1 MSLKKLVVH
10 GLFGHFEHTVLF
22 NKEGITIIT
31 APNGYGKTVMLKII
45 DSIFNMNFDYFIDL
59 AFDSIELIASNFSLT
74 IRKSEENKEKELK
87 LSSESTLG
95 ESFDYT
101 HSKLREK
108 SSKSR
113 AIFDLIDMYL
123 PYLTRVGQS
132 HWRDDGDDEMLTI
145 DEIFRKYRDV
155 IPEDIQQKFLG
166 HYPSWLRDIS
176 SSINTY
182 LIQDQRLILRTNVV
196 EGRYPTSRKTIKYT
210 DSIEKYAND
219 LATYIRNTVVK
230 SSGIS
235 QRLDSSFPVR
245 LLGKKINSQNLS
257 ISQLTNNLKK
267 LQEKREKLSGY
278 NLLASDEYN
287 MSDLDELDSITET
300 DTKVLTLYVQDT
312 EEKLSVYDDVLKRIE
327 LFSDIL
333 NNKRLSFKKIK
344 INADKGFVFE
354 TSDGQ
359 PLELTQL
366 SSGEQHQIVL
376 LYELIFNVKDSA
388 LVLIDEPEISLHVAW
403 QKEFL
408 NDLKRIIKIQEMLFV
423 VATHSPQIIDDRW
436 DLTVDLEEGAVA

>member
-22 NKEGITIIT
+22 NEEGITIIT
-31 APNGYGKTVMLKII
+31 APNGYGKTVILKII
-45 DSIFNMNFDYFIDL
+45 DSIFNMDFDYFVDL
-59 AFDSIELIASNFSLT
+59 SFESVELITNDFLLT
-74 IRKSEENKEKELK
+74 ISKKEEGRKETLL
-87 LSSESTLG
+87 LSSESLSG
-95 ESFDYT
+95 ESSNYTYSKVKRRNSKDKATFDVI
-101 HSKLREK
+101 EM
-108 SSKSR
+108 
-113 AIFDLIDMYL
+113 FL
-123 PYLTRVGQS
+123 PYLTRIDPR
-132 HWRDDGDDEMLTI
+132 HWRDDGDDEVLTI
-145 DEIFRKYRDV
+145 DEVFRKYRDAL
-155 IPEDIQQKFLG
+155 PKDIQQNFLS
-166 HYPSWLRDIS
+166 HYPEWLKELS

-182 LIQDQRLILRTNVV
+182 LIQDQRLILRTNVAG
-196 EGRYPTSRKTIKYT
+196 GRFPARKTIKYT

-219 LATYIRNTVVK
+219 LANYIRTTVVK

-245 LLGKKINSQNLS
+245 LLGKKIDSKNLS
-257 ISQLTNNLKK
+257 ASQLTTDLKK
-267 LQEKREKLSGY
+267 LQEKREKLSSY

-287 MSDLDELDSITET
+287 VSELNELESITET

-312 EEKLSVYDDVLKRIE
+312 KEKLSVYDDILKRIE

-333 NNKRLSFKKIK
+333 NNKRLSFKKIR
-344 INADKGFVFE
+344 INAEDGFVFE
-354 TSDGQ
+354 TNDGQ
-359 PLELTQL
+359 PLGLTQL

-376 LYELIFNVKDSA
+376 LYELIFNVKDNT

-408 NDLKRIIKIQEMLFV
+408 NDLKRIIKIQKMLFV